1 MPKFTQKL
9 YIFVYSCLIDF
20 PESNIDYV
28 TVTTTNFFQNVDR
41 IIKEKTDQ
49 RNWKLRENK
58 TEFVCLAHNVF
69 GFDLI
74 FLMQDF
80 GATAWNTKDYN
91 VDGSGLKRINF
102 ANIAFSTKFIDT
114 LKYYEKIPAQLTKT
128 ANEEGKKAVK
138 KLTRQFLM
146 RYDYFGLI

>member
-9 YIFVYSCLIDF
+9 YVFVYSCLIDF

-28 TVTTTNFFQNVDR
+28 TATTTNIFQNVDR

-49 RNWKLRENK
+49 QNWRLRENK
-58 TEFVCLAHNVF
+58 IKFVCLADNVF

-102 ANIAFSTKFIDT
+102 ANIAFSTKFIHT
-114 LKYYEKIPAQLTKT
+114 LKYYQKIFTQLTKT
-128 ANEEGKKAVK
+128 ANEEEKNAIK
-138 KLTRQFLM
+138 KLTRRFLV
-146 RYDYFGLI
+146 RYYYFGLI